1 MIPESK
7 FNRLTQTDILKLH
20 VHYDTSIQEINVSEN
35 DDWIYVQ
42 GTLNSG
48 IYPDLRSSNDTAILS
63 VLLFRIF
70 FRFPAETCEVLH
82 VRARWTPPPVLVG
95 LSTIYC

>member
-20 VHYDTSIQEINVSEN
+20 VHYDTSIQEINVSKN
-35 DDWIYVQ
+35 DNWIYVQ

-48 IYPDLRSSNDTAILS
+48 IIDLLKYFKESMSGIYPDLRSSKDTAIELNQS
-63 VLLFRIF
+63 YI
-70 FRFPAETCEVLH
+70 CQ
-82 VRARWTPPPVLVG
+82 
-95 LSTIYC
+95 

>member
-48 IYPDLRSSNDTAILS
+48 IYLPSSTDTAIELNQS
-63 VLLFRIF
+63 YI
-70 FRFPAETCEVLH
+70 
-82 VRARWTPPPVLVG
+82 
-95 LSTIYC
+95 

>member
-48 IYPDLRSSNDTAILS
+48 IYPDLRSSKDTAIELNQS
-63 VLLFRIF
+63 YI
-70 FRFPAETCEVLH
+70 CQ
-82 VRARWTPPPVLVG
+82 
-95 LSTIYC
+95 

>member
-20 VHYDTSIQEINVSEN
+20 VHYDTSIQGINVSEN

-48 IYPDLRSSNDTAILS
+48 IYPDLRSSNDTAIELNQSCIEIKFHNLNMGLPGALS
-63 VLLFRIF
+63 LIKK
-70 FRFPAETCEVLH
+70 C
-82 VRARWTPPPVLVG
+82 
-95 LSTIYC
+95 